1 MYLEKEGE
9 VKEYPQEYVL
19 DEIFDKTKIM
29 TEFVILGEDFPTDD
43 VTKMLGILPTAVKHK
58 GETIEGTERQCIKT
72 RWEYSTGYE
81 ENVDVKEH
89 LDKIMELFAPKEQK
103 LREIKKKYHVEFIL
117 GVVPEIAN
125 EENFIMKFDVNFLRF
140 ASVIGLSFDID
151 SYIF

>member
-1 MYLEKEGE
+1 
-9 VKEYPQEYVL
+9 
-19 DEIFDKTKIM
+19 
-29 TEFVILGEDFPTDD
+29 
-43 VTKMLGILPTAVKHK
+43 
-58 GETIEGTERQCIKT
+58 
-72 RWEYSTGYE
+72 
-81 ENVDVKEH
+81 
-89 LDKIMELFAPKEQK
+89 MELFAPKEQK